1 MKTMLIIN
9 PASSRGR
16 TLGNWRKAE
25 AEFVRSFKG
34 LEVAFTERPGHA
46 EEIARAA
53 LHDGFQWII
62 SMGGDGTLS
71 EVVNG
76 FFEKGRPVNPDAA
89 LSVIA
94 SGTGGDFRRTAE
106 MPAGAKAGLRHILN
120 AGVKKIDAGHI
131 RFTGHDGSQKS
142 RYFINIASFGMS
154 GEVDRRVNRA
164 RSGRLGPGGAFLIAA
179 ASAFLTYR
187 NKSVSIEVDGKVI
200 ETRTRLALV
209 CNGKYAGGGMKFAP
223 LALPDDGLFD
233 VVIIG
238 DLGAFRTVINF
249 PRIFRGNHLERKG
262 ATFLR
267 GREVRA
273 SSGEEVL
280 LDIDGED
287 PGRLPARFTIVPGA
301 INLRG

>member
-16 TLGNWRKAE
+16 TIDNWRKAE
-25 AEFVRSFKG
+25 TDFVRNLSC

-46 EEIARAA
+46 EEIARTA
-53 LHDGFQWII
+53 LQSGFQWIF

-76 FFEKGRPVNPDAA
+76 FFHKGAPVNPDAA
-89 LSVIA
+89 LSVIT

-106 MPAGAKAGLRHILN
+106 MPAGAKACLRHVLN
-120 AGVKKIDAGHI
+120 AGVRKIDAGHI
-131 RFTGHDGSQKS
+131 SFTGHDGEQKS

-164 RSGRLGPGGAFLIAA
+164 RSGRLGPGGAFVIAG
-179 ASAFLTYR
+179 ASAFLSYR
-187 NKSVSIEVDGKVI
+187 NKPVSIEVDGNLI

-223 LALPDDGLFD
+223 HALPDDGLFD

-238 DLGAFRTVINF
+238 DLGALRTAMNF
-249 PRIFRGNHLERKG
+249 PRIFRGTHLERKG

-267 GREVRA
+267 GRQIIA
-273 SSGEEVL
+273 TSGEEVL

-287 PGRLPARFTIVPGA
+287 PGRLPARFTIIPQA